1 MLQVL
6 LMQLICKSDLDLMQ
20 VGCNIPG
27 LQTHYSHYEQQQ
39 TQYQFLNVSG
49 IFQPRHCTRG
59 SS

>member
-1 MLQVL
+1 
-6 LMQLICKSDLDLMQ
+6 MQLIRKSGLDLMQ
-20 VGCNIPG
+20 VIRIIFR
-27 LQTHYSHYEQQQ
+27 LQTHYSHYEKQQ